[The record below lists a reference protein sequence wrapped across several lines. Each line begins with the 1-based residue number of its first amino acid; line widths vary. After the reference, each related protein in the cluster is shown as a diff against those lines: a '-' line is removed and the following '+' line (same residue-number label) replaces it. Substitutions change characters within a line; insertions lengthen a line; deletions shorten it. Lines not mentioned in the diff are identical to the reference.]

1 MAAARQSPG
10 ADAAQAASVGAGA
23 ECPAQEGQGQTT
35 QPDAEKSAAT
45 LHKVL
50 LCPGEK
56 TKHYN
61 PTEPVMYCT
70 ALQHIVL
77 AEKHQGHMAELCP
90 QLK

>member
-61 PTEPVMYCT
+61 PTEPVMYCA